1 MLRLTRVLPSP
12 RPLLAATSIASS
24 SAEPWS
30 PVAGAA
36 VLSLGFEDRRRSR
49 QLARVEDG
57 REAALTL
64 PRGTVLRDGDRLAG
78 EPAGL
83 TVVVRAAPEIL
94 SVARTTDAHLL
105 ARAAYH
111 LGNRHVPL
119 QVAPGR
125 LAYQHDHVLDGL
137 VRELGLVVTTE
148 HAPFEPEAGGY
159 RHDGSDRHTH
169 GHGHAH
175 DHGHGHDHDQSD
187 DAHSHPQVLPH
198 DAPHDP

>member
-1 MLRLTRVLPSP
+1 MLRLTRVLPPP
-12 RPLLAATSIASS
+12 RPFLAATSIAPAAAEA
-24 SAEPWS
+24 SA
-30 PVAGAA
+30 PVAAGVA

-49 QLARVEDG
+49 QLARLDDG

-78 EPAGL
+78 EPAGQ
-83 TVVVRAAPEIL
+83 TVVVRAAPETL

-137 VRELGLVVTTE
+137 VRELGLPVTTE
-148 HAPFEPEAGGY
+148 RAPFEPEAGGY
-159 RHDGSDRHTH
+159 RHDGSGRHTH
-169 GHGHAH
+169 GHGPAH
-175 DHGHGHDHDQSD
+175 DHGHDHDHDQG
-187 DAHSHPQVLPH
+187 PPPRRLP
-198 DAPHDP
+198 